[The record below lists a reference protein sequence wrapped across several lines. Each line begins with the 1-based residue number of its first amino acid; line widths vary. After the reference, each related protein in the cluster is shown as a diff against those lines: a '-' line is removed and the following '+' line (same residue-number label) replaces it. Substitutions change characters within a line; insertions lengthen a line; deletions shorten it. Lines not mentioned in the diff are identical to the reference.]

1 MAAAQFYS
9 SAGLL
14 TRQNNCCMA
23 TLVFD
28 IEPSAPQPG
37 RNLIAFYSLI
47 VFIIR
52 RSFRAFSFRGE

>member
-1 MAAAQFYS
+1 
-9 SAGLL
+9 
-14 TRQNNCCMA
+14 MA